1 MKDGFIKVAAA
12 SPVLKVADVSANA
25 EILLSCIHDAGKK
38 GVKILAFPEL
48 SLTGNCLYKLIG
60 HSVILEGAKS
70 ALAKLVKGTS
80 GIDMLIFV
88 GVPVSVGARVFNCA
102 AAIYNGSI
110 LAFIPKEDVSGTVF
124 SQAGNT
130 ALTVFVGEFS
140 APLVS
145 DALFTS
151 TSVSGLKL
159 AVELGNDSDLIVPP
173 SYFHAEA
180 GATLV
185 VRMAGFAETVTS
197 TAEAELDV
205 RFTSRH
211 LKCGMLLAAPGKGES
226 TTDRVYSGLCL
237 VAENGEI
244 LASSEQENSFAC
256 SEIDVDHMLN
266 LRRAAGGFDLAAEDY
281 EEFFFGGEI
290 SETAISRTYLMHP
303 HLPKTSEELPAYC
316 ERMLDIQVS
325 GLVKRM
331 EYAHLDHCVVGI
343 SGGVDS
349 TLAVMVSAMAV
360 KKMGL
365 PSENVVACT
374 LPCFGTSSRTKSNA
388 IIVAEQIGAEVRVID
403 IGKSVYQHFDDI
415 GHAHDDYSI
424 AFENAQ
430 ARERTQVLMDI
441 ANKVNGLDVGTED
454 LSEFIDG
461 WCTYNGDHT
470 SMYDVNMG
478 LTKTQ
483 VRANVRYIADTTE
496 DRVLKAALYDVL
508 ECPVTPE
515 LLPIHDDQIEQ
526 KSEEAVGSYSLQDFF
541 THKML
546 ICGFTPS
553 KTFRLAKIAYR
564 NEFTDEEL
572 IRWLT
577 SYCKRLFSQQFK
589 RSCLMDGPA
598 VEAFTVSPRV
608 GFLIPSD
615 AENAMFLQD
624 LESLNEL

>member
-1 MKDGFIKVAAA
+1 MRDGFIKVAAA

-25 EILLSCIHDAGKK
+25 EILLSCIHDAEKE

-48 SLTGNCLYKLIG
+48 SLTGNFLYKLIG

-185 VRMAGFAETVTS
+185 VRMTGFAETVTS

-281 EEFFFGGEI
+281 EEFFFGG
-290 SETAISRTYLMHP
+290 
-303 HLPKTSEELPAYC
+303 
-316 ERMLDIQVS
+316 
-325 GLVKRM
+325 
-331 EYAHLDHCVVGI
+331 
-343 SGGVDS
+343 
-349 TLAVMVSAMAV
+349 
-360 KKMGL
+360 
-365 PSENVVACT
+365 
-374 LPCFGTSSRTKSNA
+374 
-388 IIVAEQIGAEVRVID
+388 
-403 IGKSVYQHFDDI
+403 
-415 GHAHDDYSI
+415 
-424 AFENAQ
+424 
-430 ARERTQVLMDI
+430 
-441 ANKVNGLDVGTED
+441 
-454 LSEFIDG
+454 
-461 WCTYNGDHT
+461 
-470 SMYDVNMG
+470 
-478 LTKTQ
+478 
-483 VRANVRYIADTTE
+483 
-496 DRVLKAALYDVL
+496 
-508 ECPVTPE
+508 
-515 LLPIHDDQIEQ
+515 
-526 KSEEAVGSYSLQDFF
+526 
-541 THKML
+541 
-546 ICGFTPS
+546 
-553 KTFRLAKIAYR
+553 
-564 NEFTDEEL
+564 
-572 IRWLT
+572 
-577 SYCKRLFSQQFK
+577 
-589 RSCLMDGPA
+589 
-598 VEAFTVSPRV
+598 
-608 GFLIPSD
+608 
-615 AENAMFLQD
+615 
-624 LESLNEL
+624 